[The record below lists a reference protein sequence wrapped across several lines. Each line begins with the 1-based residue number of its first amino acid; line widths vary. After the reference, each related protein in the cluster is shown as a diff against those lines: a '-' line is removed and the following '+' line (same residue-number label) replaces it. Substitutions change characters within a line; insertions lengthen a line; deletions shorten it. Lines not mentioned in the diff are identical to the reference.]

1 MPEPRRRAARGQGA
15 ALRGEVLRAAM
26 DLLRET
32 GDESSVSLR
41 AVAQRVG
48 VSVPA
53 IYLHFEDKAA
63 LLDAVCGE
71 VFEALHVAMK
81 EASTGAPDAFQALH
95 RQGVAYVRFALANPE
110 HYRIVMMRS
119 NAGHDPHEEI
129 ASGAFAHLLESVV
142 ACEALGVLE
151 GDPVELGLRL
161 WAGAHGLAALLIAKP
176 LFPWPPVDELVERT
190 VHAVGIGLAAASRLP
205 DSAPVADVV
214 ARLDRLR
221 SEG

>member
-1 MPEPRRRAARGQGA
+1 
-15 ALRGEVLRAAM
+15 M

-32 GDESSVSLR
+32 GDEASVSLR

-53 IYLHFEDKAA
+53 IYLHFADKAA

-71 VFEALHVAMK
+71 VFEALHVTMR
-81 EASTGAPDAFQALH
+81 EASAGAADPFQALH
-95 RQGVAYVRFALANPE
+95 RQGIAYVRFALDNPE
-110 HYRIVMMRS
+110 HYRIVMLPS
-119 NAGHDPHEEI
+119 NAERDPHEEI
-129 ASGAFAHLLESVV
+129 ASGAFAHLLDSVV

-176 LFPWPPVDELVERT
+176 GFPWPPVEELVDRT
-190 VHAVGIGLAAASRLP
+190 MHALGLGLAAASRLP
-205 DSAPVADVV
+205 DCLPVTEVV

-221 SEG
+221 SER

>member
-1 MPEPRRRAARGQGA
+1 MPEPRRRAPRGQGP
-15 ALRGEVLRAAM
+15 ALRGEVLHAAM

-32 GDESSVSLR
+32 GDEASVSLR

-81 EASTGAPDAFQALH
+81 EASADAPDPFQALR
-95 RQGVAYVRFALANPE
+95 RQGIAYVRFALANPE

-119 NAGHDPHEEI
+119 NAEHDPNEEI
-129 ASGAFAHLLESVV
+129 ASGAFGHLLESVV

-161 WAGAHGLAALLIAKP
+161 WAGAHGLAALLISKP
-176 LFPWPPVDELVERT
+176 SFPWPPVDELVERT
-190 VHAVGIGLAAASRLP
+190 IHAVGLGLATASRLP
-205 DSAPVADVV
+205 DPLPAAEVV

>member
-15 ALRGEVLRAAM
+15 ALHGEVLQAAM
-26 DLLRET
+26 ELLRET
-32 GDESSVSLR
+32 GDEASVSLR

-63 LLDAVCGE
+63 LMDAVCGE

-81 EASTGAPDAFQALH
+81 EASAGASDPFDALR
-95 RQGVAYVRFALANPE
+95 RQGIAYVRFALANPE

-119 NAGHDPHEEI
+119 NADHDVSDEI
-129 ASGAFAHLLESVV
+129 ASGAFSYLLESVV
-142 ACEALGVLE
+142 ACEALGVLQ

-176 LFPWPPVDELVERT
+176 NFPWPPADELIERAMHAAGLGLAASSRLPECPPAGELVE
-190 VHAVGIGLAAASRLP
+190 L
-205 DSAPVADVV
+205 
-214 ARLDRLR
+214 LDRLK
-221 SEG
+221 S

>member
-1 MPEPRRRAARGQGA
+1 VAEPRRRAPRGQGG
-15 ALRGEVLRAAM
+15 ALRGEVLQAAM

-32 GDESSVSLR
+32 GDEASVSLR

-81 EASTGAPDAFQALH
+81 EAAAGAPDPFQALR
-95 RQGVAYVRFALANPE
+95 RQGIAYVHFALANPE

-119 NAGHDPHEEI
+119 NAGHDPNEEI
-129 ASGAFAHLLESVV
+129 ASGAFAYLLDSVV
-142 ACEALGVLE
+142 ACEALGILE

-161 WAGAHGLAALLIAKP
+161 WAAAHGVAALLIAKP
-176 LFPWPPVDELVERT
+176 SFPWPPAEELVERAI
-190 VHAVGIGLAAASRLP
+190 HASGLGIAAASRLP
-205 DSAPVADVV
+205 ELLPPDDIVE
-214 ARLDRLR
+214 RLDRLR
-221 SEG
+221 SQA

>member
-1 MPEPRRRAARGQGA
+1 MNLESGDQLSQTGA
-15 ALRGEVLRAAM
+15 EA
-26 DLLRET
+26 
-32 GDESSVSLR
+32 SVSLR

-81 EASTGAPDAFQALH
+81 EASAGAPDAFEALR
-95 RQGVAYVRFALANPE
+95 RQGIAYVRFALANPE

-119 NAGHDPHEEI
+119 NAGHDIDDEI
-129 ASGAFAHLLESVV
+129 ASGAFAHLLDSVV

-161 WAGAHGLAALLIAKP
+161 WAGAHGIAALLIAKP
-176 LFPWPPVDELVERT
+176 NFPWPPVEELVEGT
-190 VHAVGIGLAAASRLP
+190 IHAVGLGLAVASRLP
-205 DSAPVADVV
+205 EPMPAVDVV
-214 ARLDRLR
+214 ERLDRLR
-221 SEG
+221 SEA

>member
-1 MPEPRRRAARGQGA
+1 
-15 ALRGEVLRAAM
+15 M

-32 GDESSVSLR
+32 GDEASVSLR

-71 VFEALHVAMK
+71 VFEALHVVMK
-81 EASTGAPDAFQALH
+81 EASAGAPDAFEGLR
-95 RQGVAYVRFALANPE
+95 RQGIAYVRFALANPE
-110 HYRIVMMRS
+110 HYRIVMMRTT
-119 NAGHDPHEEI
+119 GHDPDEEI
-129 ASGAFAHLLESVV
+129 ASGAFGHLLDSVV

-161 WAGAHGLAALLIAKP
+161 WAGAHGIAALLIAKP
-176 LFPWPPVDELVERT
+176 SFPWPPVEELVERAI
-190 VHAVGIGLAAASRLP
+190 HAVGMGLAVSSRLP
-205 DSAPVADVV
+205 EPGPAEELVQL
-214 ARLDRLR
+214 LDRLR
-221 SEG
+221 A